1 MVAGGPHDGAE
12 QGQGMLGV
20 RQVEGARVQA
30 AVGSG
35 GERGPG
41 LAHGTASTAAT
52 GTTVQHHPPVE
63 PLLLSQCLATDPLY
77 QIYTSLP
84 LHRNPARHPTQYLST
99 RMKSNHCYG

>member
-12 QGQGMLGV
+12 QVQGMLGV
-20 RQVEGARVQA
+20 RQVEGA

-77 QIYTSLP
+77 QIYTAQP
-84 LHRNPARHPTQYLST
+84 LHRNPAMTPHQILSLST
-99 RMKSNHCYG
+99 RTKSNHCYG

>member
-12 QGQGMLGV
+12 QGQGMLCV

-35 GERGPG
+35 GGRGPG

-84 LHRNPARHPTQYLST
+84 LHRNPGPDTPPDTQLIYS
-99 RMKSNHCYG
+99 YEI